1 VRLSGW
7 LSERVPRGVNVPEAG
22 MAALGAQD
30 AIAEEACDAA
40 ERRAGLPRPYY
51 EDGGI
56 ALYHGDCREILPLL
70 KRQSCHLVV
79 TDPPYGVAWR
89 SGYRKVKFEVM
100 KGDTDPGLA
109 VEATKLALR
118 VLAERRHL
126 YVFGR
131 YDWDG
136 VNVGRSAELIW
147 DKNAMGLSHDRGAWS
162 RSHEYITFLCSA
174 RPGEKGRGGTPA
186 RLRRGTVLRF
196 GRVNGA
202 AVRHPAEKPV
212 GLLRE
217 LIESS
222 SRMGETVLDYFA
234 GIGSTLVAAR
244 LEGRRAI
251 GIEIEERWCEMAAE
265 RLRAGDE

>member
-1 VRLSGW
+1 MTKL
-7 LSERVPRGVNVPEAG
+7 
-22 MAALGAQD
+22 
-30 AIAEEACDAA
+30 
-40 ERRAGLPRPYY
+40 YY
-51 EDGGI
+51 EERGI
-56 ALYHGDCREILPLL
+56 TLYHGDCREILPLL
-70 KRQSCHLVV
+70 KRESCHLIV

-89 SGYRKVKFEVM
+89 SERRKQKFEVM
-100 KGDTDPGLA
+100 QGDRDAGLA
-109 VEATKLALR
+109 VAATKLALR
-118 VLAERRHL
+118 VLADKRHL
-126 YVFGR
+126 YIFGR

-136 VNVGRSAELIW
+136 VNVGMPAELIW
-147 DKNAMGLSHDRGAWS
+147 DKMMQGLGSAGNCWS
-162 RSHEYITFLCSA
+162 LSHEYISFMRSC
-174 RPGEKGRGGTPA
+174 RPYEKGRDGPPA

-196 GRVNGA
+196 SRKNGR

-222 SRMGETVLDYFA
+222 SRLGETVLDYFA

-265 RLRAGDE
+265 RLRVGDK

>member
-1 VRLSGW
+1 
-7 LSERVPRGVNVPEAG
+7 
-22 MAALGAQD
+22 MT
-30 AIAEEACDAA
+30 
-40 ERRAGLPRPYY
+40 PYY

-56 ALYHGDCREILPLL
+56 AIYHGDCREILPLL
-70 KRQSCHLVV
+70 KRESCHLVV

-89 SGYRKVKFEVM
+89 GRDRKVNFEEM
-100 KGDTDPGLA
+100 QGDRDPGLA

-118 VLAERRHL
+118 VLVTHRHL

-136 VNVGRSAELIW
+136 VNVGMPGELIW
-147 DKNAMGLSHDRGAWS
+147 DKNLMGLSHDRGAWS
-162 RSHEYITFLCSA
+162 KSHEYITFLCNCQ
-174 RPGEKGRGGTPA
+174 PGKKGRDGNPA

-196 GRVNGA
+196 GRVGG
-202 AVRHPAEKPV
+202 VKMRHPAEKPV

-222 SRMGETVLDYFA
+222 SRMGETVLDYFS

-265 RLRAGDE
+265 RLRVGDE

>member
-1 VRLSGW
+1 
-7 LSERVPRGVNVPEAG
+7 
-22 MAALGAQD
+22 MT
-30 AIAEEACDAA
+30 
-40 ERRAGLPRPYY
+40 PYY

-56 ALYHGDCREILPLL
+56 AIYHGDCREILPLL
-70 KRQSCHLVV
+70 KRASCHLIV
-79 TDPPYGVAWR
+79 TDPPYRVAWR
-89 SGYRKVKFEVM
+89 SGRRKVKFEVM
-100 KGDTDPGLA
+100 KGDREPGLA
-109 VEATKLALR
+109 VAATKLALR
-118 VLAERRHL
+118 VLAGNRHL

-136 VNVGRSAELIW
+136 VNVGMPAELIW
-147 DKNAMGLSHDRGAWS
+147 DKMMMGLPHDRSAWS
-162 RSHEYITFLCSA
+162 RSHEYITFLCHC
-174 RPGEKGRGGTPA
+174 RPGEKGRDGSPA

-196 GRVNGA
+196 ARKNSV

-217 LIESS
+217 LIEIS

-251 GIEIEERWCEMAAE
+251 GIEIEERWCEIAAE
-265 RLRAGDE
+265 RLRAGDER

>member
-1 VRLSGW
+1 
-7 LSERVPRGVNVPEAG
+7 
-22 MAALGAQD
+22 MT
-30 AIAEEACDAA
+30 
-40 ERRAGLPRPYY
+40 PYY

-56 ALYHGDCREILPLL
+56 TLYHGDCREILPVL
-70 KRQSCHLVV
+70 KRESCHLIV

-89 SGYRKVKFEVM
+89 GRDRKVNFEEM
-100 KGDTDPGLA
+100 QGDRDPGLA

-118 VLAERRHL
+118 ALVDGRHL

-131 YDWDG
+131 YDWAG
-136 VNVGRSAELIW
+136 VNVGMPAELIW
-147 DKNAMGLSHDRGAWS
+147 DKNAMGLSGRGGAWS
-162 RSHEYITFLCSA
+162 KSHEYITFLCGA
-174 RPGEKGRGGTPA
+174 RPGERGRGGAPE
-186 RLRRGTVLRF
+186 RLRRRTVLRF
-196 GRVNGA
+196 GRIGGVA
-202 AVRHPAEKPV
+202 LRHPAEKPV

-222 SRMGETVLDYFA
+222 SRMGETVLDYFS

-251 GIEIEERWCEMAAE
+251 GIEIEERWCEAAAE